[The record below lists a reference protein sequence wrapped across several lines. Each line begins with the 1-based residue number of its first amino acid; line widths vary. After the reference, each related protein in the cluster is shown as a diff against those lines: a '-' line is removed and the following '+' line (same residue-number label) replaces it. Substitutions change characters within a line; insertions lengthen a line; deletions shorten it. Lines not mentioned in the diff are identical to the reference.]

1 MAQSFVNQVGNI
13 GKILGAIM
21 TAVFFT
27 MLLVTANTMAQSVR
41 ERTNEIGVLKTL
53 GFTNGGMLG
62 MVLAEAVLVTLIG
75 GTIGLAAPGGLACS
89 SSPCSASTCRASRC
103 RPTDRRGL
111 VTWWASGWWP
121 ARCRRRR
128 RCGCGSSRRC
138 GGTDMALTKWFN
150 QLAAITAMNLRNL
163 PARLGTS
170 LVAVVGI
177 GGVVAVLVS
186 LLSMGEGFRAALDL
200 SGRDD
205 VALILRGGSSDEL
218 SSAFDREQVNV
229 IVSAPG
235 IVRDDRGPVASRE
248 FYTIVDLP
256 MRSTGT
262 AANVPFRGVTA
273 RAVEVREGFRIVA
286 GRMFEPGKDEVI
298 VGRGAFAQFGNVDL
312 GREVTWGSHV
322 WRVVGVFEAGG
333 SISES
338 EVWTDLTVL
347 QGVYRRGNSVQVVR
361 ALLASPAAITT
372 AEALARGRSARQRLG
387 AQRARVLRRPVAD
400 PDHAD
405 PLRRHHDRGADGHR
419 RGVRRAQHDVLRGVL
434 AHPRDRDPA
443 RARLRRRPRSS
454 PRCCSRPWCSGCS
467 AASWAGRWSIS
478 A

>member
-1 MAQSFVNQVGNI
+1 MALAKWVNQ
-13 GKILGAIM
+13 
-21 TAVFFT
+21 
-27 MLLVTANTMAQSVR
+27 LV
-41 ERTNEIGVLKTL
+41 
-53 GFTNGGMLG
+53 
-62 MVLAEAVLVTLIG
+62 
-75 GTIGLAAPGGLACS
+75 
-89 SSPCSASTCRASRC
+89 
-103 RPTDRRGL
+103 
-111 VTWWASGWWP
+111 
-121 ARCRRRR
+121 
-128 RCGCGSSRRC
+128 
-138 GGTDMALTKWFN
+138 
-150 QLAAITAMNLRNL
+150 AITAMNLRNL

-218 SSAFDREQVNV
+218 SSSFDREQVNV
-229 IVSAPG
+229 IFAAPG
-235 IVRDDRGPVASRE
+235 IMRDDRGPVASRE

-262 AANVPFRGVTA
+262 AANVPFRGVTD
-273 RAVEVREGFRIVA
+273 RAVDVREGFRIVA

-347 QGVYRRGNSVQVVR
+347 QGVYRRGNSVQVLR
-361 ALLASPAAITT
+361 ALLTSPAAITT
-372 AEALARGRSARQRLG
+372 VKRALEDDPRVNVSVRSEREFYADQSRILVTLIRYVGTTIAILMGIGAVFAALNTMYSAVSSRTREIATLRALGFGSAPVVASVLLEAAVLGLLGGIVGGALVYFGLNGYQASTLNWASFSQITFAFTVTPRLLVTGLVYALALG
-387 AQRARVLRRPVAD
+387 LFGGLLPGLRA
-400 PDHAD
+400 
-405 PLRRHHDRGADGHR
+405 
-419 RGVRRAQHDVLRGVL
+419 
-434 AHPRDRDPA
+434 
-443 RARLRRRPRSS
+443 ARLPVTVGLREL
-454 PRCCSRPWCSGCS
+454 
-467 AASWAGRWSIS
+467 
-478 A
+478 